1 MIGKLSGRLDET
13 GEDWAMVDCGGVG
26 YVATCSARTLR
37 RLPAPGEAVA
47 LVIETVMR
55 EDSIRLFGFL
65 DKAERDWFRVLQTV
79 QGVGAKVALAILDTL
94 APDELTRAV
103 TLGDKTAL
111 GRASG
116 VGPKLALRLVT
127 ELKDRVPSGSGAG
140 FVAAGPAVTNAPA
153 VPAKAAGPVPEAIS
167 ALVNL
172 GYKPVEASVAVTAA
186 LSKLGP
192 DPEIGALIRGGLKEL
207 AK

>member
-37 RLPAPGEAVA
+37 RLPGPGEAVA
-47 LVIETVMR
+47 LVVETVMR

-79 QGVGAKVALAILDTL
+79 QGVGSKVALAILDTL
-94 APDELTRAV
+94 SPDELTRAV
-103 TLGDKTAL
+103 TLGDKTAM

-116 VGPKLALRLVT
+116 VGPKLATRLIT
-127 ELKDRVPSGSGAG
+127 ELKDKIPTGT
-140 FVAAGPAVTNAPA
+140 AAFIKTGPAPAAPA
-153 VPAKAAGPVPEAIS
+153 AAPAGTGASAEAIS

-172 GYKPVEASVAVTAA
+172 GYKPVEASSAIGAA
-186 LSKLGP
+186 LEKLGP
-192 DPEIGALIRGGLKEL
+192 EADVSALIRGGLKEL
-207 AK
+207 AR